1 MSEKINAWCDIC
13 GKGYHVC
20 STCQDITSF
29 TPWRIIT
36 DTREHYKIFL
46 ILSEYNK
53 TKDKKTARKELS
65 TCDLSELE
73 SFNDNIKNAIKRI
86 MAEEKVEEKAKPSTS
101 TATKKTVKK
110 PVIKSVE
117 TDKEKIEE

>member
-1 MSEKINAWCDIC
+1 M
-13 GKGYHVC
+13 
-20 STCQDITSF
+20 
-29 TPWRIIT
+29 
-36 DTREHYKIFL
+36 
-46 ILSEYNK
+46 EYENK
-53 TKDKKTARKELS
+53 CFYGFRK
-65 TCDLSELE
+65 
-73 SFNDNIKNAIKRI
+73 KNAIKRI